1 LEQTIEAPP
10 YAIVI
15 ERWQL
20 SAGEPECLGS
30 IPRGPFA
37 DAVERLAAEEHIFE
51 QEYDP
56 DCGSDSA
63 TSIGEWEVRAKK
75 LLEAHAFEESIDDW
89 QGADSVRAQGLSL
102 GASNLTGAWRTGRT
116 RDMAFFGFFHRCR
129 S

>member
-20 SAGEPECLGS
+20 SAGELECLGS

-37 DAVERLAAEEHIFE
+37 DAVERLAAEEHILE

-75 LLEAHAFEESIDDW
+75 LLEAHAFEESIDD
-89 QGADSVRAQGLSL
+89 G
-102 GASNLTGAWRTGRT
+102 
-116 RDMAFFGFFHRCR
+116 
-129 S
+129 